1 MSSKSPRPQST
12 VAEFSMEDFAK
23 ALEQHDYQ
31 FQRGQSIRG
40 KVYSHEPDGVYIDIG
55 AKSLAFL
62 PRQEASLSA
71 TADLTQL
78 LPLQEEREFL
88 IVREQ
93 NADGQVM
100 LSLRQLALKQ
110 AWDSLLELQA
120 SNQTLT
126 VRVTGTNKGG
136 LIVDAQ
142 GLRGFIPRSHLSMRD
157 ELETLVGQRLAV
169 TFLTVD
175 PDAKKLV
182 LSERLASRSANISR
196 LAIGQL
202 VEGTIVSIKP
212 YGLFVDIGGTTAL
225 LHIKQISQTYI
236 ASLPVLFEIGQ
247 TIKAIIVDL
256 DEWKGRVSLSTRV
269 LEKHPGEL
277 LESLATVMAEAE
289 IRAEKLGMA
298 AIGAGE

>member
-1 MSSKSPRPQST
+1 
-12 VAEFSMEDFAK
+12 MEDFAK

>member
-1 MSSKSPRPQST
+1 MSSKPPRPQSA

-31 FQRGQSIRG
+31 FQRGQTIRG
-40 KVYSHEPDGVYIDIG
+40 KVYSHEPDGVYVDIG

-62 PRQEASLSA
+62 PLQEASLSA

-110 AWDSLLELQA
+110 AWNSLLELQA
-120 SNQTLT
+120 SNQTIT

-157 ELETLVGQRLAV
+157 ELATLVGQSMVV

-175 PDAKKLV
+175 PEAKKLV

-247 TIKAIIVDL
+247 TIKAVIVDL

-289 IRAEKLGMA
+289 ERAEKLGMA
-298 AIGAGE
+298 AIGVGE

>member
-1 MSSKSPRPQST
+1 MSSKSPRPQSA

-31 FQRGQSIRG
+31 FQKGQTIRG
-40 KVYSHEPDGVYIDIG
+40 KVYSHEPEGVYVDIG

-62 PRQEASLSA
+62 PRQEAALSA

-110 AWDSLLELQA
+110 AWNSLQELQA
-120 SNQTLT
+120 SNQTIT

-142 GLRGFIPRSHLSMRD
+142 GLRGFIPRSHLSTRD
-157 ELETLVGQRLAV
+157 ELETFVGQRLTV

-175 PDAKKLV
+175 PETKKLV

-202 VEGTIVSIKP
+202 VAGTIVSIKP

-236 ASLPVLFEIGQ
+236 ASLPVFFEIGQ
-247 TIKAIIVDL
+247 SLKAVIVDL

-269 LEKHPGEL
+269 LENYPGEL
-277 LESLATVMAEAE
+277 LEAFTTVMAEAE
-289 IRAEKLGMA
+289 ARAEKAGQ
-298 AIGAGE
+298 AIVAVD

>member
-1 MSSKSPRPQST
+1 MSSKSPRPQSA

-31 FQRGQSIRG
+31 FQKGQTIRG
-40 KVYSHEPDGVYIDIG
+40 KVYSHEPDGVYVDIG

-62 PRQEASLSA
+62 PRQETALSA

-110 AWDSLLELQA
+110 AWDTLLALQA
-120 SNQTLT
+120 SNQTIT

-142 GLRGFIPRSHLSMRD
+142 GLRGFIPRSHLSLRD
-157 ELETLVGQRLAV
+157 ELETFVGQSLTV

-175 PDAKKLV
+175 PEAKKLV

-247 TIKAIIVDL
+247 TIKAVIVDL

-289 IRAEKLGMA
+289 DRAQKLGMA

>member
-1 MSSKSPRPQST
+1 
-12 VAEFSMEDFAK
+12 MEDFAK

-78 LPLQEEREFL
+78 LPIQEEREFL

-126 VRVTGTNKGG
+126 VQVTGTNKGG

-247 TIKAIIVDL
+247 TIKAVIVDL

>member
-78 LPLQEEREFL
+78 LPIQEEREFL

-126 VRVTGTNKGG
+126 VQVTGTNKGG

-247 TIKAIIVDL
+247 TIKAVIVDL